1 MFWIMESEVIIR
13 QMRHMSSDHEVR
25 LYYGSIEPAELPNFV
40 GSDPFL
46 CIVLY
51 VRIVVNPLSTKLLR
65 PINGD
70 RILYL
75 IKENIRE
82 LCDNCNSH
90 LDLFL

>member
-1 MFWIMESEVIIR
+1 MFWIMASEVIIKR
-13 QMRHMSSDHEVR
+13 SG
-25 LYYGSIEPAELPNFV
+25 YYGSNEPVELPNFV

-65 PINGD
+65 PINDD

-82 LCDNCNSH
+82 LCDNCIVI
-90 LDLFL
+90 LICFCD